1 MAGISYRQLALL
13 KINVLLHDPL
23 NKSFL
28 IEKLGSEFGEK
39 HVDEAK
45 KFLQRVLSETS
56 LARVGLDQTLEKI
69 VSESDSIAS
78 AFDRWVLRSSSW
90 PKNSYVYYKR
100 LHNVFDPRVHVE
112 LGKAPSDSD
121 VNRIAEK
128 LQRILAYV
136 DKLVRSLPEDELK
149 RVFPEKELLL
159 YNALYTLL
167 EPLWYSEGLSPS
179 LADTRTPTHTAF
191 DHLYASASVSNML
204 LNRNSEIDGFY
215 VIVDFPGI
223 QRFVGAGRKAG
234 DVWASSWL
242 LSNLVWSVN
251 EYFMNT
257 YGYDVVISPTPRMN
271 PYTLRTLLSRLL
283 GLGDQGYM
291 LITDLDEIVKEAP
304 VKVDQEV
311 VREILCTFEK
321 LYSDVDCKSGAGATY
336 VRRLW
341 LQPLIPATTSL
352 LIPRVEINGG
362 QPLSTEDKV
371 AEKVNELFVNA
382 WKNIVNFV
390 ESKLTSR
397 SEVLHQIMGGLV
409 KSVRSVLDTP
419 PQGVNVVVVRIADVY
434 RATRDCIVNRNSDIC
449 EELGFK
455 NIDLESLHKS
465 GVDLESLAK
474 SLLWYILLT
483 RSTTLARTS
492 KYGRFYSHLP
502 RPFWAYDGGQLKPV
516 DSKLER
522 FSEGWIPCSL
532 CGQEPAYIA
541 LRKSTVGP
549 SQITFKKEDVD
560 ELLSLAG
567 IRSREGIEDL
577 LTYVFK
583 PGEALGP
590 YCLLKRALYISLRDH
605 LEVLSTDDVALSA
618 ISELLS
624 NLEWYSK
631 LKEKAKSMKLSAEDV
646 EYLFTP
652 PPRVR
657 KDPLKPFKD
666 IYALAE
672 VLRVNYE
679 DFVKKVTELL
689 VETCRESG
697 VKPED
702 LLDKISSATGVPAN
716 SALQGLLR
724 DIAKNGEVNLNNLCE
739 FLSLRTQYAI
749 VKGDADNVGKIMR
762 GELFCEIEK
771 YKSMVDSI
779 KTSSTAV
786 GSHNVYEAL
795 EEGYKKAEDVLK
807 ALGLKSV
814 PLSPA
819 VHQAISLSLM
829 LTAVFDYRIVR
840 EGKGVLIYSGGDDVL
855 ALLPVETAISTAVK
869 LREEFYS
876 NGFKM
881 IKGVPVASAIPTGR
895 SFSVRF
901 ANIMDVMSTEI
912 SNAIEYLENKAK
924 KAEWRIT
931 GASTHGKEYNFKKDT
946 LLVTSSRSSA
956 GALFPLRIS
965 VEPVQSDPVRSTLDL
980 VRGTPLLLLTVLSRN
995 LPEDYRKFVKEAE
1008 AYMDPDSLYNIFKYV
1023 LKRNLK
1029 PLKSASSK
1037 ESISKLRET
1046 FANLKDLS
1054 LQVED
1059 EKSTGIQEYV
1069 KFVSIVRVI
1078 M

>member
-1 MAGISYRQLALL
+1 MGSGVYVMAEISYRRLALL

-28 IEKLGSEFGEK
+28 IERLGSEFGKK
-39 HVDEAK
+39 HIDEAK
-45 KFLQRVLSETS
+45 KFLQTVLSGTS
-56 LARVGLDQTLEKI
+56 LAYVGLDHTLEKI
-69 VSESDSIAS
+69 VSESDRIAS
-78 AFDRWVLRSSSW
+78 AFDRWVLRSSKWSS
-90 PKNSYVYYKR
+90 NSYICYKR
-100 LHNVFDPRVHVE
+100 LHNVFDPRVHIE
-112 LGKAPSDSD
+112 LGKAPSESD
-121 VNRIAEK
+121 VNSVAKI
-128 LQRILAYV
+128 LQRILTYV
-136 DKLVRSLPEDELK
+136 NKLTES
-149 RVFPEKELLL
+149 FPEKELLV
-159 YNALYTLL
+159 YNTLYTLL

-179 LADTRTPTHTAF
+179 LADTRTPTHTVF

-204 LNRNSEIDGFY
+204 LNEDLRIDGFY
-215 VIVDFPGI
+215 VVVDFPGI

-257 YGYDVVISPTPRMN
+257 YGYDVVISPTPRLN

-283 GLGDQGYM
+283 GLGDQGYL

-311 VREILCTFEK
+311 VREIMCIFEK
-321 LYSDVDCKSGAGATY
+321 LYSDEDCKSSAGATY

-341 LQPLIPATTSL
+341 LQPLIPATISL
-352 LIPRVEINGG
+352 LVPRVEINGS
-362 QPLSTEDKV
+362 QPLSTEDEV
-371 AEKVNELFVNA
+371 AKKVNELFVNA

-397 SEVLHQIMGGLV
+397 SGILHQIMDGLV

-419 PQGVNVVVVRIADVY
+419 PQGVNIVVVRIADVY
-434 RATRDCIVNRNSDIC
+434 RAIKDCIINGNRGIC
-449 EELGFK
+449 EELGFN
-455 NIDLESLHKS
+455 NINLESLHKS

-474 SLLWYILLT
+474 SLLWYILVT
-483 RSTTLARTS
+483 RSATLAETS
-492 KYGRFYSHLP
+492 KYGKFYSYVP
-502 RPFWAYDGGQLKPV
+502 RPFWAYNGTQLKSI
-516 DSKLER
+516 DSRLER
-522 FSEGWIPCSL
+522 FNEGWIPCSL

-541 LRKSTVGP
+541 LRKSTVMP
-549 SQITFKKEDVD
+549 SQITFRKEDVD
-560 ELLSLAG
+560 ELFSLAN
-567 IRSREGIEDL
+567 IQSREGVENL

-605 LEVLSTDDVALSA
+605 LEMLSTDDVALSA

-624 NLEWYSK
+624 NLGWYSK
-631 LKEKAKSMKLSAEDV
+631 LKEKAKSKELSAEDV

-652 PPRVR
+652 PPRVP
-657 KDPLKPFKD
+657 KDVPKPFKD
-666 IYALAE
+666 IYAMAE
-672 VLRVNYE
+672 ALGVKYE
-679 DFVKKVTELL
+679 DFAKKVTELL

-697 VKPED
+697 AKPED
-702 LLDKISSATGVPAN
+702 LLDKISSAIGVPAD
-716 SALQGLLR
+716 STLQGLLK
-724 DIAKNGEVNLNNLCE
+724 DLAKNGEVNLNNLCE

-771 YKSMVDSI
+771 YKSMVESI
-779 KTSSTAV
+779 KTSSTAI
-786 GSHNVYEAL
+786 GPDDVYRAL
-795 EEGYKKAEDVLK
+795 KEGYEKAEEVLK

-829 LTAVFDYRIVR
+829 LTAVFDYRIIR

-855 ALLPVETAISTAVK
+855 ALLPVEAAISTAVK

-881 IKGVPVASAIPTGR
+881 MKGVPVASAIPTGR

-924 KAEWRIT
+924 EARWRIT
-931 GASTHGKEYNFKKDT
+931 GVSTHGKEYDFEKDT
-946 LLVTSSRSSA
+946 LVVTSSRSSA
-956 GALFPLRIS
+956 EAVFPLRIS
-965 VEPVQSDPVRSTLDL
+965 VEPVQGDPVKNTLDL

-1008 AYMDPDSLYNIFKYV
+1008 AHMDPDSLYNLFKYV

-1029 PLKSASSK
+1029 PLKSTSSK

-1046 FANLKDLS
+1046 FTNLKDLS
-1054 LQVED
+1054 LQVGN